1 MPSVLA
7 VFLALQAEDFSLIMA
22 LCAVAGV
29 IAAHLSFNLFDD
41 YFDYIRKRSDY
52 RIELKHE
59 GFRARVSKC
68 TYLTSGAATV
78 GELLAV
84 CIITLLLALGIGI
97 LIFSYRGMPVLYI
110 AVMAA
115 ALSFFYSAP
124 PLSLSYHG
132 LGELV
137 IGIVFGPLNMAGT
150 YYAACGQM
158 DWEILF
164 VAVPVGLLVMNIVYV
179 HSILDFIPD
188 KKAGNL
194 FAARFLKFAETK
206 KERTKEIYMAT
217 YNRLSAYAGKK
228 LESLAFEDITK
239 AWLTGFD
246 TFLQKTSPSKNARN
260 IHLRNIRAVF
270 NEAIDDEI
278 TTFYPFRRFKI
289 KNAATPKRSLS
300 VEQLRTLFAF
310 PVEEHARKYLDMFK
324 LIFFLCGINIIDLCN
339 LKGITDGR
347 VEYYRA
353 KTSRLYSIKVEPEAF
368 EIMERYKGKRYL
380 LDILDRYNDYRDYAK
395 RLNDNLQLIGEVRLD
410 KHGKKVH
417 KPMFPHLTTYWA
429 RHSWATIAA
438 ELDIP
443 KETIAAA
450 LGHGGNT
457 VTDIYIDFDRR
468 KIDEANRRVMDW
480 VLYGKK

>member
-1 MPSVLA
+1 
-7 VFLALQAEDFSLIMA
+7 MA
-22 LCAVAGV
+22 TTKFYLDTRSTGKGKPAPLK
-29 IAAHLSFNLFDD
+29 IA
-41 YFDYIRKRSDY
+41 
-52 RIELKHE
+52 
-59 GFRARVSKC
+59 VSKNGD
-68 TYLTSGAATV
+68 TALIGLDIKLLPSQWDKRAEKITSHPNKLFLNKHIIDRKQAVDTALLELTASG
-78 GELLAV
+78 
-84 CIITLLLALGIGI
+84 
-97 LIFSYRGMPVLYI
+97 
-110 AVMAA
+110 MAA
-115 ALSFFYSAP
+115 GLTAFGLKNRILLELS
-124 PLSLSYHG
+124 
-132 LGELV
+132 
-137 IGIVFGPLNMAGT
+137 
-150 YYAACGQM
+150 
-158 DWEILF
+158 
-164 VAVPVGLLVMNIVYV
+164 
-179 HSILDFIPD
+179 PD

-217 YNRLSAYAGKK
+217 YNRLLAYAGKK
-228 LESLAFEDITK
+228 LESLTFEDITK

-347 VEYYRA
+347 AEYYRA
-353 KTSRLYSIKVEPEAF
+353 KTSRLYSIKVEPEAL
-368 EIMERYKGKRYL
+368 EIMERYKGKRQL

-395 RLNDNLQLIGEVRLD
+395 RLNDNLQLIGEVRID

-429 RHSWATIAA
+429 RHTWATIAA

-480 VLYGKK
+480 VLYGKR